1 MAQKGGSWH
10 EKHLKVLSYEDQ
22 GFMKIRLPRR
32 DPQMQS
38 KAVIESACALQ
49 YFNSTLCSFRN
60 VLILMITS
68 QPTKLVDCKTT

>member
-10 EKHLKVLSYEDQ
+10 EKHLKVISYEDQ

-49 YFNSTLCSFRN
+49 YFNSTHCF
-60 VLILMITS
+60 
-68 QPTKLVDCKTT
+68 